1 VTSRGFDIWEH
12 ARCEIHCSA
21 LGQTRSSSAIPH
33 NAIELARYPEWY
45 PVKKWGRPRTVTVS
59 RLEFP
64 TGVDVA
70 DLWYASAEVKTQH
83 MTKIVSMCVFM
94 LITVGTC
101 SPQENPIDGN
111 WLLTSCQIALKH
123 LDDPQ
128 TTLSY
133 LDAVRIGYCEGITQG
148 VGYVSPKVC
157 TREDVTLVQA
167 IRVVVKYLQDHPEE
181 LDQRNSPLVERALA
195 KAFPCNK

>member
-1 VTSRGFDIWEH
+1 M
-12 ARCEIHCSA
+12 
-21 LGQTRSSSAIPH
+21 
-33 NAIELARYPEWY
+33 
-45 PVKKWGRPRTVTVS
+45 S

-70 DLWYASAEVKTQH
+70 DLWYAPAEVKSQP
-83 MTKIVSMCVFM
+83 MTKLVSMCVFM
-94 LITVGTC
+94 LITVGTR

-148 VGYVSPKVC
+148 AGYVSPKVC
-157 TREDVTLVQA
+157 TGEDVILVQA

-181 LDQRNSPLVERALA
+181 LDQRNSVLVERALA